1 MKRLRFLLCLDGL
14 AVKLLF
20 DLFPVI
26 LFFLTFKVAQSQNE
40 LASEILSRLLGGG
53 IEPDQAP
60 VLCATVIAIAA
71 TFAQVGW
78 LKLRGKKVELM
89 LWLSL
94 IIITVFG
101 GLTLWL
107 HNPWFIKWKPSILY
121 WVFAAILIF
130 GSLTGRNF
138 IRRLLAGQIEL
149 PSHAWD
155 TLQKLWI
162 GFFLAVGVL
171 NLAVAYT
178 CSTEAWVNFK
188 LFGLM
193 GITIAFTIAMGF
205 YIARFSPDVKD
216 PQKKD

>member
-1 MKRLRFLLCLDGL
+1 MKF
-14 AVKLLF
+14 LF

-40 LASEILSRLLGGG
+40 LAHDILSRLLGGG
-53 IEPDQAP
+53 IDPDQAP

-94 IIITVFG
+94 IIISVFG

-138 IRRLLAGQIEL
+138 IRRLLSGQIEL
-149 PSHAWD
+149 PDHSWD
-155 TLQKLWI
+155 TLQRIWI
-162 GFFLAVGVL
+162 GFFLVVGVL

-178 CSTEAWVNFK
+178 CSTETWVNFK

-205 YIARFSPDVKD
+205 YIARFSPELKE
-216 PQKKD
+216 PEKKDQN